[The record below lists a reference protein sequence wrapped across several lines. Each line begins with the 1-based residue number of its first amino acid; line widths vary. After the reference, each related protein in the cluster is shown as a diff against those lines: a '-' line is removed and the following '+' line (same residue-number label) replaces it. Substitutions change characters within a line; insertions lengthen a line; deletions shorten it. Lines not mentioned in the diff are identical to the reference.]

1 MTRSMTVPGWQLL
14 TFQSPSTQAKYL
26 LQVGSQLRALT
37 PSPASHLSISSS
49 SVLFSAGL
57 KKVKPEASFMEHR
70 KTRKI
75 FILVV
80 LILKVA
86 GGMILCLVL
95 WSQSRLPSLLLP
107 FFFWD
112 FQVFRKR
119 KGFELTRKNCG
130 LLGPQRWVSKKERK
144 EKSIIFLTDVCE
156 IEFPIWHFMS
166 SGCKLFFSQLQ
177 HGFYLTL
184 KV

>member
-95 WSQSRLPSLLLP
+95 WSQSRLPSLLLY
-107 FFFWD
+107 FFLSFSGVSKFSGNGRALGLRGKIAVSWAH
-112 FQVFRKR
+112 
-119 KGFELTRKNCG
+119 KGGYLRRNGRKN
-130 LLGPQRWVSKKERK
+130 Q
-144 EKSIIFLTDVCE
+144 
-156 IEFPIWHFMS
+156 
-166 SGCKLFFSQLQ
+166 LFF
-177 HGFYLTL
+177 
-184 KV
+184 

>member
-80 LILKVA
+80 LILKVD
-86 GGMILCLVL
+86 GGMILSLVL

-107 FFFWD
+107 FFSGVSKFSGNGRALSLRGKMAVSWAHKGGYL
-112 FQVFRKR
+112 KR
-119 KGFELTRKNCG
+119 NGRKN
-130 LLGPQRWVSKKERK
+130 Q
-144 EKSIIFLTDVCE
+144 
-156 IEFPIWHFMS
+156 
-166 SGCKLFFSQLQ
+166 FF
-177 HGFYLTL
+177 FDRC
-184 KV
+184 V